1 MKRLAMP
8 RPSIYWSEAGRR
20 AVRSWYDDRLAG
32 FPVPVASTTVDTRFG
47 PTHVIES
54 GPGDGPPLVV
64 LHGLDLNAAAMA
76 GLIAPLSGRRRVLG
90 IDTIG
95 DLGLSAEVRPR
106 RRGPAYADWLVEV
119 FDGLGLAGPV
129 DFAGFS
135 FGGWMILKLASCRP
149 DWIGKLALIG
159 GGGLTWLSLRG
170 QLVMAGGMLR
180 HAATGSAGSLRA
192 AVRPLYGPGL
202 EPDPQIARLLGLAF
216 RHVRPDPTLAWLPP
230 LRSGTLDGL
239 KARAFV
245 SCGAHDVFF
254 DARRLIDN
262 AGRLLPGLEVAESLP
277 EQGHIPDPEAMGELA
292 LRIGAFLDAGGA
304 PDRSE

>member
-1 MKRLAMP
+1 MP

-20 AVRSWYDDRLAG
+20 AVRSWYDDRLAN
-32 FPVPVASTTVDTRFG
+32 FPVPVASRMVDTRFG

-54 GPGDGPPLVV
+54 GPSDGPPLVI

-119 FDGLGLAGPV
+119 FDGLGLTGPV
-129 DFAGFS
+129 DLAGFS

-149 DWIGKLALIG
+149 DRVARLALIG
-159 GGGLTWLSLRG
+159 GGGLTWLRLSG
-170 QLVMAGGMLR
+170 QLVMAGAMLR

-202 EPDPQIARLLGLAF
+202 EPDPEIARLLGLAF
-216 RHVRPDPTLAWLPP
+216 RHVRPDPTLALLAPYRP
-230 LRSGTLDGL
+230 GSLDRFKGP
-239 KARAFV
+239 AFV

-254 DARRLIDN
+254 DVHRLIDK
-262 AGRLLPGLEVAESLP
+262 AGRLLPGLEIAEALP
-277 EQGHIPDPEAMGELA
+277 EQGHIPDPSAMLGLA
-292 LRIGAFLDAGGA
+292 RRVETFLDAGGS
-304 PDRSE
+304 PDRSD